1 MSTGTTTGAGARST
15 AELQKLD
22 RDHLVHP
29 HQVIGHPVDPVVIV
43 KGEGSLL
50 WDSEGR
56 EYIDGTCGL
65 WQNAVGHGRK
75 ELAQVAAEQMGE
87 MEFYASFWDYSNA
100 PAIEL
105 GAKLAELTGERLSH
119 MHFTSGG
126 SEGNE
131 VAVKLAR
138 LAWEKAGSPDKDV
151 ILSRQGA
158 YHGSGAGAS
167 LAATGIPPL
176 REGFGPIPAGFEYL
190 RRPKAG
196 DPENGDVDALVADL
210 EAAIERIGADKIAA
224 FIGEP
229 IMGVSGVIVPPEG
242 YWPRIQ
248 EVLRKHDIL
257 FIFDEVIS
265 AFGRLGYWF
274 AAERF
279 DVQPDMIVTAKAITS
294 GYFPFGA
301 VLIGDRPMELLDGQI
316 LRHGFTYNAHPVGAA
331 VALANIGLIESE
343 GLLDQVAET
352 GARMGELLHGLEQL
366 DAVEEVRGEGLMWA
380 LELTEG
386 DAIALAGKA
395 RERGAIVRG
404 MERRITLSPPF
415 TIAPLELER
424 LVEAIADSIDDLA

>member
-1 MSTGTTTGAGARST
+1 MSSGISAREGAAST

-22 RDHLVHP
+22 RAHLVHP
-29 HQVIGHPVDPVVIV
+29 HQVIGHPVDPIV
-43 KGEGSLL
+43 MVRGEGSLL
-50 WDSEGR
+50 WDSDGR

-65 WQNAVGHGRK
+65 WQCAVGHGRQ
-75 ELAQVAAEQMGE
+75 ELVRAASEQMGE
-87 MEFYASFWDYSNA
+87 LSFYSSFWDYSNK

-105 GAKLAELTGERLSH
+105 GARLAALTGDRLGH
-119 MHFTSGG
+119 VHFTSGG

-138 LAWEKAGSPDKDV
+138 LGWERAGSPDRDV

-158 YHGSGAGAS
+158 YHGSGSGAS

-176 REGFGPIPAGFEYL
+176 REGFGPIAPGFEYL
-190 RRPKAG
+190 RRPQAG
-196 DPENGDVDALVADL
+196 DPESGDVDVLVADL
-210 EAAIERIGADKIAA
+210 EAAIERIGAEKIAA

-242 YWPRIQ
+242 YWPRVQ
-248 EVLRKHDIL
+248 EVLRRHDIL
-257 FIFDEVIS
+257 LIFDEVIT
-265 AFGRLGYWF
+265 AFGRLGHWF

-279 DVQPDMIVTAKAITS
+279 DVEPDMIVTAKAITS

-301 VLIGDRPMELLDGQI
+301 VLIGDRPMELLDGQL

-331 VALANIGLIESE
+331 VATANLDLIESE
-343 GLLDQVAET
+343 GLLDRVTET
-352 GARMGELLHGLEQL
+352 GARLGELLHDLGQL
-366 DAVEEVRGEGLMWA
+366 DAVAEVRGEGLMWA
-380 LELTEG
+380 LELVDG
-386 DAIALAGKA
+386 DAVALATEV

-415 TIAPLELER
+415 TIAPLEIER
-424 LVEAIADSIDDLA
+424 LIEAIAGAIDAA